1 MILYHPSNYKFN
13 VVKVSHFGENSY
25 TRNDVRASSILR
37 SFWFDTLP
45 IPEQRFN
52 ADQYIYIAEID
63 DDLIYDLGEDK
74 LKVLQKYATIHQ
86 ALLFLRELYT
96 GIIYNVGHWNDIAIF
111 KDITPKEI
119 WEKIYAKD
127 YIR

>member
-86 ALLFLRELYT
+86 ALLFLRELYV
-96 GIIYNVGHWNDIAIF
+96 GILYNVGKWDDIIIF
-111 KDITPKEI
+111 RDIKPIEI
-119 WEKIYAKD
+119 KKRD
-127 YIR
+127 YRGNYK